1 MNHDSGLRRRAMVAL
16 AACAMAVI
24 LSPAEA
30 KAADAPPSDP
40 RIQQHRTTE
49 SAGAWMD
56 AVSPH
61 QANVES

>member
-1 MNHDSGLRRRAMVAL
+1 MVAL